1 MINIKLKN
9 FSQNPIS
16 KSRRRYKEV
25 QAMRVNF
32 NYEASSTHTA
42 YLVNQREMGK
52 SLLRLSTGMRI
63 LEASDDAAGLFIA
76 DQLSIVATGL
86 QEGNRNISTGISALR
101 IAENAAGQIF
111 DRLRSIYSRAIRA
124 ANDINDPNARAA
136 LQREVANLVDAIQKI
151 GTDTEYNGIKLLD
164 GTFRD
169 KYIHYGPR
177 MDQVVNVSIAD
188 VRAQSLGAH
197 IAQGLG
203 ATYTNTTTATAGG
216 TLGALLGT
224 SGALGVAGADNFR
237 LDSGD
242 YVRIN
247 GATVYQNTSTTDR
260 YLVDAATLAKN
271 INENSNLKAIG
282 IEAKAVNTS
291 VANAYTSPVTVDG
304 FSGTNGA
311 ATVDLKFYIGDGTKE
326 IEIRDFAIVN
336 TSSVV
341 TMGLD
346 ELVSQIN
353 SQASAGGVPIVAM
366 NDGGRLKLVTTNGE
380 TIAIEARVNV
390 TTAATAGNIRIDYSQ
405 LLEGASTMP
414 VSHDYANI
422 GTRYSAAVKVGRITI
437 AANETFNLA
446 YNGVSGTGTGL
457 NFDIANGA
465 SAIFSNLYTIDL
477 STNAG
482 AERALMIVS
491 KALQKVDT
499 IRSQIGATMNNLQ
512 SIFDAQKV
520 AYDNTKQAESVI
532 RNTDYAEEM
541 ANFATL
547 QIRMQSTIA
556 MLAQANALPQLVL
569 QLLR

>member
-1 MINIKLKN
+1 
-9 FSQNPIS
+9 
-16 KSRRRYKEV
+16 
-25 QAMRVNF
+25 MRVNF

-76 DQLSIVATGL
+76 DQLSLVATGL

-101 IAENAAGQIF
+101 IAENASGQIF
-111 DRLRSIYSRAIRA
+111 DRLKGIYSRAIRA

-136 LQREVANLVDAIQKI
+136 LQREVANLIDAIQKI

-164 GTFRD
+164 GTFQN
-169 KYIHYGPR
+169 KYIHYGAR

-188 VRAQSLGAH
+188 VRAQSLGAY

-203 ATYTNTTTATAGG
+203 ATYTNTTPVSNGGNLNNLLDTTAGNE
-216 TLGALLGT
+216 
-224 SGALGVAGADNFR
+224 GALGVAGADNFR
-237 LDSGD
+237 LDNGD

-247 GATVYQNTSTTDR
+247 GTTVYQYDSTTGTE
-260 YLVDAATLAKN
+260 LVDAAKLAKN

-291 VANAYTSPVTVDG
+291 VANAYTNPVTA
-304 FSGTNGA
+304 SGTPGTDT
-311 ATVDLKFYIGDGTKE
+311 ATINLNFYVGDGTKSFT
-326 IEIRDFAIVN
+326 ISNFATVDG
-336 TSSVV
+336 SSVN

-346 ELVSQIN
+346 ELVSKIN
-353 SQASAGGVPIVAM
+353 SEASAKGVPIVAM

-380 TIAIEARVNV
+380 TIAIEAAVNV
-390 TTAATAGNIRIDYSQ
+390 TGGAPTVDIDYSQ
-405 LLEGASTMP
+405 LLEGAST
-414 VSHDYANI
+414 VAGHDATN
-422 GTRYSAAVKVGRITI
+422 GFSAAVKVGRVTI

-482 AERALMIVS
+482 AEKALMIVS

-520 AYDNTKQAESVI
+520 GYDNTKQAENVI

-541 ANFATL
+541 SNFTSL
-547 QIRMQSTIA
+547 QIKMQSTIA

>member
-1 MINIKLKN
+1 
-9 FSQNPIS
+9 
-16 KSRRRYKEV
+16 
-25 QAMRVNF
+25 MRVNF

-76 DQLSIVATGL
+76 DQLSLVATGL

-101 IAENAAGQIF
+101 IAENASGQIF
-111 DRLRSIYSRAIRA
+111 DRLKGIYSRAIRA

-136 LQREVANLVDAIQKI
+136 LQREVANLIDAIQKI

-164 GTFRD
+164 GTFQN
-169 KYIHYGPR
+169 KYIHYGAR

-203 ATYTNTTTATAGG
+203 ATYTSGTATDGG
-216 TLGALLGT
+216 ELTLLLGDN
-224 SGALGVAGADNFR
+224 GALGVAGADNFR
-237 LDSGD
+237 LDNGD

-247 GATVYQNTSTTDR
+247 GTTVYQYDSTTGTE
-260 YLVDAATLAKN
+260 LVDAAKLAKN

-291 VANAYTSPVTVDG
+291 VANAYTNPVTA
-304 FSGTNGA
+304 SGTPGTDT
-311 ATVDLKFYIGDGTKE
+311 ATINLIFYVGDGTKRFT
-326 IEIRDFAIVN
+326 ITGFASVDG
-336 TSSVV
+336 SSVN

-346 ELVSQIN
+346 ELVSKIN
-353 SQASAGGVPIVAM
+353 SEASAKGVPIVAM

-380 TIAIEARVNV
+380 TIAIEAAVNV
-390 TTAATAGNIRIDYSQ
+390 TGGAPTVDIDYSQ
-405 LLEGASTMP
+405 LLEGAST
-414 VSHDYANI
+414 VAGHDATN
-422 GTRYSAAVKVGRITI
+422 GFSAAVKVGRVTI

-446 YNGVSGTGTGL
+446 YNGVSGSGEGL
-457 NFDIANGA
+457 NFDIDDGD

-520 AYDNTKQAESVI
+520 GYDNTKQAENVI

-541 ANFATL
+541 SNFTSL
-547 QIRMQSTIA
+547 QIKMQSTIA

>member
-1 MINIKLKN
+1 
-9 FSQNPIS
+9 
-16 KSRRRYKEV
+16 
-25 QAMRVNF
+25 MRVNF
-32 NYEASSTHTA
+32 NYEASSTHTV
-42 YLVNQREMGK
+42 YLINQREMGK

-76 DQLSIVATGL
+76 DQLSLVATGL

-111 DRLRSIYSRAIRA
+111 DRLKGIYSRAVRA

-164 GTFRD
+164 GTFQN

-197 IAQGLG
+197 IAQGMG
-203 ATYTNTTTATAGG
+203 ATYTSGIATAGG
-216 TLGALLGT
+216 NLTTLLDT
-224 SGALGVAGADNFR
+224 GALGGAGAANFR

-247 GATVYQNTSTTDR
+247 GATVYQNTSTLAADR
-260 YLVDAATLAKN
+260 RLVDAATLAKN
-271 INENSNLKAIG
+271 INENANLKAIG

-291 VANAYTSPVTVDG
+291 VANAYTSPVTVT
-304 FSGTNGA
+304 GTPTIGEARVHLN
-311 ATVDLKFYIGDGTKE
+311 FYVGDGTKNFTVSN
-326 IEIRDFAIVN
+326 FASVDV
-336 TSSVV
+336 SSVN

-353 SQASAGGVPIVAM
+353 SQASARGVPIVAM

-380 TIAIEARVNV
+380 TIAIEAEVEIINPADDGAIV
-390 TTAATAGNIRIDYSQ
+390 IDYRQ
-405 LLEGASTMP
+405 LLEGANIMS
-414 VSHDYANI
+414 VSHDYTGA
-422 GTRYSAAVKVGRITI
+422 TSYSAAVKVGRITI

-446 YNGVSGTGTGL
+446 YSGVSGSGEGL
-457 NFDIANGA
+457 NFEIADGA

-499 IRSQIGATMNNLQ
+499 IRSQIGAVMNNLQ

-520 AYDNTKQAESVI
+520 AYDNTKQAENVI

-541 ANFATL
+541 SNFTSL
-547 QIRMQSTIA
+547 QIKMQSTIA

>member
-203 ATYTNTTTATAGG
+203 ATYTNTTAVADGG
-216 TLGALLGT
+216 DLTTLLT
-224 SGALGVAGADNFR
+224 TGALGGTGAAHFR
-237 LDSGD
+237 LDYGD

-247 GATVYQNTSTTDR
+247 GTTVYQNTSTTDR

-271 INENSNLKAIG
+271 INENANLRAIG

-291 VANAYTSPVTVDG
+291 VAKAYTNPVTA
-304 FSGTNGA
+304 SGTPGTDT
-311 ATVDLKFYIGDGTKE
+311 ATINLNFYVGDGTKSFT
-326 IEIRDFAIVN
+326 IIGFATVDG
-336 TSSVV
+336 SSVN

-346 ELVSQIN
+346 ELVSKIN
-353 SQASAGGVPIVAM
+353 SEASARGVPIVAM

-380 TIAIEARVNV
+380 TIAIEAAVNV
-390 TTAATAGNIRIDYSQ
+390 TGGAPTVTIDYGQ
-405 LLEGASTMP
+405 LLE
-414 VSHDYANI
+414 VE
-422 GTRYSAAVKVGRITI
+422 GTGSVNHSGGTNSYSAAVKVGRITI
-437 AANETFNLA
+437 AANETFTLA
-446 YNGVSGTGTGL
+446 YNGVSDTGEGL
-457 NFDIANGA
+457 NFDIDNED